1 MTKPTTAELK
11 KMTKSDLIEVI
22 EDQEFNDFMDK
33 NDVVF
38 PEPKNVHEAL
48 NQLMGRVGYVQ
59 KESKGEL
66 PYTFASEPAF
76 IRAVRPHMVDLGLII
91 YQTDVEKLYIESYT
105 SKKGSIAFARIFK
118 FWFTITHTPTETHQV
133 VTAIGEGTDYG
144 DKASNKCMTV
154 ALKYVMRQSLLIETG
169 DDPDQFNSDDFERA
183 KEQERIE
190 RSLPRSSGG
199 DQARIENQWEQEVID
214 DIMTTKFVESNELAR
229 PHIVNILNNSIF
241 MTTVPYG
248 ELTREIALGYVLAW
262 TTSKD
267 KYPDDDTPARADR
280 VNTNWEKIME
290 GFVEEAIEEIKGIEG
305 DLFDSGLGY
314 DGP

>member
-59 KESKGEL
+59 KQESDQL
-66 PYTFASEPAF
+66 PYSFASEPAF
-76 IRAVRPHMVDLGLII
+76 IRAVRPHMVDLGLTIAPI
-91 YQTDVEKLYIESYT
+91 NVEHLETIQYLT
-105 SKKGSIAFARIFK
+105 KKGSQVFNRVFL
-118 FWFTITHTPTETHQV
+118 FTFRWIHVVSDTHYDVMT
-133 VTAIGEGTDYG
+133 IGEGTDVG
-144 DKASNKCMTV
+144 DKSCNKAMTV
-154 ALKYVMRQSLLIETG
+154 GLKYAMRQPVLIETG